1 MSEFLSLIDRIAATD
16 SGLGT
21 WREDAHQDDGVSPSL
36 IWADLAH
43 SLIDPPEDGVAERL
57 RAIAPLIEEA
67 LERHDHQDAVSLG
80 FIESFISLAQ
90 NRQWDTKP
98 LRLALGPVGRQHW
111 DALSDYL
118 NQGRLIQIQF
128 ESKAIANCPSGSAT
142 LIGWL
147 AVPGTRLAR
156 GGRVAEMDVGGQ
168 AQELVTLFEC
178 RVDRVALKAGETL
191 PPGSLL
197 CYLRPDDYRQ
207 SLSPGPFL
215 ELRLAVAR
223 D

>member
-43 SLIDPPEDGVAERL
+43 TLIDSPENDLAQRL

-67 LERHDHQDAVSLG
+67 LERHDQQDAVSIG
-80 FIESFISLAQ
+80 FIETFIGLTQ
-90 NRQWDTKP
+90 KRQWDTKP

-111 DALSDYL
+111 NALSDYL

-128 ESKAIANCPSGSAT
+128 EAKAIANCPDAAAT
-142 LIGWL
+142 LIDWL
-147 AVPGTRLAR
+147 AVTGARLAR
-156 GGRVAEMDVGGQ
+156 GGRVAEIATGGQ
-168 AQELVTLFEC
+168 AHELVTLFEC
-178 RVDRVALKAGETL
+178 RLDRVAPKAGETL

-207 SLSPGPFL
+207 SIDQGPFL
-215 ELRLAVAR
+215 ELRPAVAR